1 VSAGELF
8 SAADVEKFGYCP
20 LSWWLSRGMAPEV
33 GPEIVE
39 GEKRHEAVSQDLKG
53 IEVHEAHAR
62 EAETGV
68 MYFAIASTIVAIM
81 GITFLLGSS
90 LGISEIL
97 SAVAL
102 IWLLASVFF
111 LYRAETLATPAER
124 LLSERVLV
132 VCAMAASVVAFAAVS
147 WPGVQNPSL
156 ARGFEALALAWLV
169 GASIFL
175 YRSLRAMEVARATR
189 AKYDVR
195 GTVAYVDSEREKPKL
210 FVSKKHGLSGRPDA
224 VLLEGEHHIPVE
236 IKTGRT
242 PRGPLFSHILQ
253 IAAYC
258 LLMEEEYGKAP
269 PYGIIR
275 YEGTSHDIEYNEDL
289 KRLLLGKVREMRAA
303 AEKGEAHRNHNRP
316 GKCLGCSRRSVCP
329 ERLA

>member
-1 VSAGELF
+1 
-8 SAADVEKFGYCP
+8 
-20 LSWWLSRGMAPEV
+20 M
-33 GPEIVE
+33 E
-39 GEKRHEAVSQDLKG
+39 GEKRHEAVSEDLKG
-53 IEVHEAHAR
+53 IETHEAHAQ

-147 WPGVQNPSL
+147 WPGVQNTSL
-156 ARGFEALALAWLV
+156 AQGFEALALAWLV
-169 GASIFL
+169 GASVFL
-175 YRSLRAMEVARATR
+175 YRSLRAMEVARVTR

-195 GTVAYVDSEREKPKL
+195 GTLAYVDSEREKPKL

-224 VLLEGEHHIPVE
+224 VLVEGEHHIPVE

-253 IAAYC
+253 VAAYC

-289 KRLLLGKVREMRAA
+289 KRLLIGKIREMRAA